1 MKKIVLLLL
10 SAAMFAGVSAQEK
23 GKIRVGLDGGIDFP
37 NAGVGLG
44 GGIDI
49 RYNIKD
55 NINVGLKFAGDAM
68 AKDLYSDELNLTASA
83 TAAAISST
91 LVTGDYYFSKG
102 ESLFAPFVGG
112 GFGFYKI
119 ANVKATVTGDQ
130 VPEPPTDF
138 TNYTPDTKFGALIR
152 GGFEL
157 GHVRLGLEYNII
169 PKSSVYEVS
178 DGSVG
183 LASNSFLKLS
193 LGFYLGGGKWRKL

>member
-1 MKKIVLLLL
+1 MKKAIYVMLLLVVFTGL
-10 SAAMFAGVSAQEK
+10 RAQQQGKVRAGFNAGVD
-23 GKIRVGLDGGIDFP
+23 VPGG
-37 NAGVGLG
+37 GVGLG

-55 NINVGLKFAGDAM
+55 NINFGLKFAGDAM

-102 ESLFAPFVGG
+102 ESIFAPFVGG

-183 LASNSFLKLS
+183 LATNSFLKLS
-193 LGFYLGGGKWRKL
+193 LGFYLGGGKWKKL

>member
-23 GKIRVGLDGGIDFP
+23 GKIRVGFDGGIDIP

-44 GGIDI
+44 GGIDV

-68 AKDLYSDELNLTASA
+68 AKNIYVDESTLTASV
-83 TAAAISST
+83 TAGAVSST

-102 ESLFAPFVGG
+102 ESIFAPFVGG

-157 GHVRLGLEYNII
+157 GHVRLGVEYNII
-169 PKSSVYEVS
+169 PKSNVYEVL

-183 LASNSFLKLS
+183 ITSNNFVKFS
-193 LGFYLGGGKWRKL
+193 LGFYLGGGKWMKQ

>member
-1 MKKIVLLLL
+1 MKKAIYVMLLLVVFTGL
-10 SAAMFAGVSAQEK
+10 RAQQQGKVRAGFNAGVD
-23 GKIRVGLDGGIDFP
+23 VP

-44 GGIDI
+44 GGIDV

-68 AKDLYSDELNLTASA
+68 AKNIYVDESTLTASV
-83 TAAAISST
+83 TAGAVYST

-102 ESLFAPFVGG
+102 ESIFAPFVGG

-193 LGFYLGGGKWRKL
+193 LGFYLGGGKWKKL